1 MSGQKFL
8 IPSPLPIE
16 VRSHEVTAGLVLTQG
31 RIAAHRRGLMVCF
44 NMVRASPIYRE
55 VQADLIEGGQLP
67 LKRPLKLEPSR
78 ALGCD
83 PCPWHLLSLTIR
95 D

>member
-1 MSGQKFL
+1 
-8 IPSPLPIE
+8 
-16 VRSHEVTAGLVLTQG
+16 
-31 RIAAHRRGLMVCF
+31 MVCF